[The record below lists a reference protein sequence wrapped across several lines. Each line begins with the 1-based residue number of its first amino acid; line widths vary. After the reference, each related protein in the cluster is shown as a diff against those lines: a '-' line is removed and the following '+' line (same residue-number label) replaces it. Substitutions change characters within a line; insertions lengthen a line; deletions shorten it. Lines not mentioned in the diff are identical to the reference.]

1 MAQLAVGDV
10 LEDRYRIDH
19 PIARGGMSMVYRCV
33 DLRLGRAV
41 AAKVMDD
48 RYVSDPVFRQRFR
61 REARAMAQLTHPN
74 LVNVYDFGSD
84 GDHLFLIMELITGGT
99 LRELL
104 AERGPM
110 PPHAAAAVMR
120 SVLTGLSAAHA
131 SGLVHRDIK
140 PDNVLINGDHR
151 VKLADFGLV
160 RTASASTHS
169 TDQIVGTVAY
179 LSPEQVDGS
188 DITPASDVY
197 SAGIVL
203 FELLTGTTPFT
214 GDTPL
219 AHAYARINGDV
230 PAPSARIAGIPP
242 LVDALVATATSR
254 NPADRFADATE
265 FLAALDDVAGDLA
278 LPAFTVPVPT
288 NSAAHRAAAVPT
300 DITDL
305 VGPATGVIDTTDTTD
320 TTQESAP
327 APVDETAVLE
337 QQPPQPLIQPP
348 LTPPATPGPAVSAR
362 IPDRAPEEIVDEY
375 TPEPEPADPP
385 VSNRSTVGLFL
396 WLLVVAII
404 TVAVAL
410 GAWWFGSGRY
420 GEIPQVLGMDRVA
433 AVAAVEEAG
442 FTPATRIIYSD
453 DVPAD
458 QIAGTDPA
466 TGEKLVR
473 GEEVTVLVSQGQPTV
488 PAPEGMDVLAYQEA
502 ASERTLEV
510 TTGDPVY
517 SDSVTEGRIAT
528 TDPAV
533 GAAVPIGTTVTVHV
547 SRGPEPIQVPNLKG
561 KDLSTAE
568 AELAGLGL
576 TVSAVEREYVEDA
589 PGGEV
594 LEVSPPAGTTLTR
607 GSEVTL
613 TVSNA
618 LTVPDVAGMDL
629 DTARSTLEAAGFTV
643 GDTDR
648 DNSET
653 AASAST
659 VVETSPAAGTSTDP
673 EDATVDIVLPGKV
686 TVPDVEGMTVAQA
699 RETLKGVGLKINAR
713 ERDDARLITRQRPSA
728 GDDARVD
735 STVRVTL
742 ER

>member
-48 RYVSDPVFRQRFR
+48 KYISDPVFRQRFR

-110 PPHAAAAVMR
+110 PPHAAAAVLR

-179 LSPEQVDGS
+179 LSPEQVDGT

-219 AHAYARINGDV
+219 AHAYARVNGDV
-230 PAPSARIAGIPP
+230 PAPSSRIAGIPP

-254 NPADRFADATE
+254 HPGDRFADATE
-265 FLAALDDVAGDLA
+265 FLAALDDVAGELA

-305 VGPATGVIDTTDTTD
+305 VGPATGVIDTGA
-320 TTQESAP
+320 EPAP
-327 APVDETAVLE
+327 ARVDETAVLD
-337 QQPPQPLIQPP
+337 QQPPQPVIQPP
-348 LTPPATPGPAVSAR
+348 LTPPTSPGPAVPAR
-362 IPDRAPEEIVDEY
+362 VPDDVVDEY
-375 TPEPEPADPP
+375 APEPEPADPP
-385 VSNRSTVGLFL
+385 VSNRSRVGLFL
-396 WLLVVAII
+396 WLLVVTII

-420 GEIPQVLGMDRVA
+420 GEIPQVLGMDRTA

-458 QIAGTDPA
+458 QIAGTDPD

-488 PAPEGMDVLAYQEA
+488 PAPEGMDVLAYQKA

-533 GAAVPIGTTVTVHV
+533 GSAVPIGTTVTVHV

-561 KDLSTAE
+561 TDLATAE
-568 AELAGLGL
+568 AELAELGL
-576 TVSAVEREYVEDA
+576 TISEVEREYVEDA
-589 PGGEV
+589 AGDEV

-613 TVSNA
+613 VVSNA

-629 DTARSTLEAAGFTV
+629 EAARSTLEAAGFTV

-653 AASAST
+653 AASATT

-673 EDATVDIVLPGKV
+673 EHATVDIVLPGRV
-686 TVPDVEGMTVAQA
+686 TVPEVEGMTVAQA
-699 RETLKGVGLKINAR
+699 RETLEGVGLKINAR
-713 ERDDARLITRQRPSA
+713 ERDDSRLITRQRPSA